1 MIQVSPNQIPPE
13 QIEQLRQYAA
23 AHPEQFA
30 YPRPAKGTYEIA
42 NNQAEKMFWA
52 YKSWIQV
59 VERAEKGSGL
69 EQYFSA
75 QNLEFPLP
83 EGFTPERSVSVS
95 AGGDLMAVDCITDAF
110 THHLFD
116 DIRDFYMDAD
126 LTMSNL
132 ESTVYSQAPIGRN
145 STPNMPAKM
154 NTSEAMLDKFCESGK
169 GINFFSTANNHCWDY
184 GESGLLATLG
194 ALNQRGCGYCG
205 TNATPEDRE
214 KATIIE
220 KGGIRFGMLSF
231 TCDLN
236 GNSCDKP
243 WRVNEVR
250 VNDLPCNLS
259 LVDRQIA
266 HAQSEKADLIIV
278 HAHWGWEFEM
288 YPHTNIVDAAHRIA
302 EMGAD
307 VIVGTHP
314 HVAQPM
320 ERYEYQK
327 GGEKK
332 QCLII
337 YSLGDFVSY
346 HPMTA
351 DSRLTYVI
359 RFDAVKGMG
368 PGGERSFI
376 TNLRML
382 PVYILA
388 AKDQDNCFDVR
399 LLRFASVLN
408 DQPDPNGQ
416 YRFPLTKEER
426 DDLPR
431 LKTLLSRI
439 LLPSDGDALI
449 AD

>member
-1 MIQVSPNQIPPE
+1 M
-13 QIEQLRQYAA
+13 
-23 AHPEQFA
+23 
-30 YPRPAKGTYEIA
+30 
-42 NNQAEKMFWA
+42 
-52 YKSWIQV
+52 
-59 VERAEKGSGL
+59 
-69 EQYFSA
+69 
-75 QNLEFPLP
+75 
-83 EGFTPERSVSVS
+83 
-95 AGGDLMAVDCITDAF
+95 
-110 THHLFD
+110 
-116 DIRDFYMDAD
+116 
-126 LTMSNL
+126 
-132 ESTVYSQAPIGRN
+132 
-145 STPNMPAKM
+145 
-154 NTSEAMLDKFCESGK
+154 
-169 GINFFSTANNHCWDY
+169 
-184 GESGLLATLG
+184 ATLG

-327 GGEKK
+327 GGEKNN
-332 QCLII
+332 
-337 YSLGDFVSY
+337 
-346 HPMTA
+346 A
-351 DSRLTYVI
+351 
-359 RFDAVKGMG
+359 
-368 PGGERSFI
+368 
-376 TNLRML
+376 
-382 PVYILA
+382 
-388 AKDQDNCFDVR
+388 
-399 LLRFASVLN
+399 
-408 DQPDPNGQ
+408 
-416 YRFPLTKEER
+416 
-426 DDLPR
+426 
-431 LKTLLSRI
+431 
-439 LLPSDGDALI
+439 
-449 AD
+449 